1 MALKSDPISSIQP
14 FWHIDCPVC
23 GGDDFTELGTGGG
36 VWCDQCN
43 AEFKVRGTAGDAG
56 CVVDCFIG
64 DVYNCLKH
72 DGTKLAWRK
81 ALSKMDA
88 YRNDL
93 HSKPKIYAYRIMKEP
108 GEGEHCRGTYCT
120 DDRGWI
126 VSLWGRVLDKD
137 VPAFMTNKDGPAA
150 TLVYLKKPLVSRK
163 VALQWG
169 EEID

>member
-36 VWCDQCN
+36 VWCDTCN
-43 AEFKVRGTAGDAG
+43 AEFRVRGTSGDAG

-64 DVYNCLKH
+64 DVCNTLKL

-81 ALSKMDA
+81 ALSQLGA

-93 HSKPKIYAYRIMKEP
+93 HRKPKIYAYRIMKEP
-108 GEGEHCRGTYCT
+108 DCRGTYCT

-126 VSLWGRVLDKD
+126 ASLHGRVLAADIPD
-137 VPAFMTNKDGPAA
+137 FIKDGSR
-150 TLVYLKKPLVSRK
+150 TYTHLKGPLVSRE
-163 VALQWG
+163 VALEYG
-169 EEID
+169 AAID